1 MKAGVE
7 SDEPKFT
14 DTPPND
20 TDLLVILA
28 PSMWAEPDTT
38 PWPKFLVYKVS
49 DSVSV

>member
-1 MKAGVE
+1 MNLNLI
-7 SDEPKFT
+7 T

-28 PSMWAEPDTT
+28 HQFVNSDTT
-38 PWPKFLVYKVS
+38 PCPNFFVYKVS